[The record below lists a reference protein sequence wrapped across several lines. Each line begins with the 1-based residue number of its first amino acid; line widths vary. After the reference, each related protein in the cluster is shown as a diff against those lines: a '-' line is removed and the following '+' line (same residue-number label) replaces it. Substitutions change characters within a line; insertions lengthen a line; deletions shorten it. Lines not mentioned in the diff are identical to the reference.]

1 MKGLV
6 VLILEDLAHAIE
18 RDAHIYAE
26 VLSYGT
32 TNDAYH
38 MAQPLPTGEQAK
50 KSMEFAMQH
59 AKVDP
64 TEIDYIN
71 AHGSSTRFK

>member
-1 MKGLV
+1 MSEGAGI
-6 VLILEDLAHAIE
+6 LILEDLENALKRGAP
-18 RDAHIYAE
+18 IYAE

-50 KSMEFAMQH
+50 KC
-59 AKVDP
+59 
-64 TEIDYIN
+64 N
-71 AHGSSTRFK
+71 